1 MLMFDLISSHA
12 ARAVLLSGLAVTAAT
27 FALARPAHALDPS
40 TIVTPEAGP
49 MELFSMGFRAY
60 QRGEKTEA
68 LEALRYAADKGH
80 PGARWKLGR
89 MYAEGDGVAKNDYE
103 AFKIFGEIINAEQD
117 DTSTSPNAA
126 YVASSVTALG
136 DYMRTG
142 IPGSPVAVDLL
153 QARQLYFHAASIF
166 GDPRAQ
172 FQLGRMLLNG
182 EGGRA
187 NARQA
192 ARWLK
197 LSAEKGNVGAEALLG
212 HLLFEGDK
220 IGLRPEPVRGLAM
233 LTVAIKRAGASDQTW
248 IRPLQEEAFSLASE
262 ADRRTALAYAESKGA
277 VLAGN

>member
-1 MLMFDLISSHA
+1 MRI
-12 ARAVLLSGLAVTAAT
+12 ARSVPILALCALALAAT
-27 FALARPAHALDPS
+27 AGVRPSFALDANS
-40 TIVTPEAGP
+40 VVTPEAGP
-49 MELFSMGFRAY
+49 MELFSFGFKAY
-60 QRGEKTEA
+60 KRGEKTEA
-68 LEALRYAADKGH
+68 VEALRYAADKGH

-89 MYAEGDGVAKNDYE
+89 MYAEGDGVPKNDYE

-142 IPGSPVAVDLL
+142 IPGSPVTVDLL

-197 LSAEKGNVGAEALLG
+197 LAAEKGNVGAEALLG
-212 HLLFEGDK
+212 YLLFDGDK
-220 IGLRPEPVRGLAM
+220 IGLRPEPARGLAM
-233 LTVAIKRAGASDQTW
+233 LTIAIKRAGASDQSW

-277 VLAGN
+277 IFAGN

>member
-1 MLMFDLISSHA
+1 MLMFDVISSHA

-27 FALARPAHALDPS
+27 FASARPAHALDPS

-49 MELFSMGFRAY
+49 MELFSMGFKAY

-89 MYAEGDGVAKNDYE
+89 MYAEGDGVPKNDYE

-142 IPGSPVAVDLL
+142 IPGSPVTVDLL

-197 LSAEKGNVGAEALLG
+197 LAAEKGNVGAEALLG
-212 HLLFEGDK
+212 YLLFDGDK
-220 IGLRPEPVRGLAM
+220 IGLRPEPARGLAM
-233 LTVAIKRAGASDQTW
+233 LTIAIKRAGSSDQSW

-277 VLAGN
+277 IFAGN